1 MEGVSSG
8 RALGNEQRH
17 QTITIGDGVEQLM
30 LADKDHASFFENPA
44 AGEILRR
51 TGCKHLGDDAEHRS
65 NCVTGRLG
73 GIGQPQTMRE
83 KP

>member
-1 MEGVSSG
+1 
-8 RALGNEQRH
+8 
-17 QTITIGDGVEQLM
+17 M

-44 AGEILRR
+44 AGEIVRR

-73 GIGQPQTMRE
+73 GIDQPQTMRE